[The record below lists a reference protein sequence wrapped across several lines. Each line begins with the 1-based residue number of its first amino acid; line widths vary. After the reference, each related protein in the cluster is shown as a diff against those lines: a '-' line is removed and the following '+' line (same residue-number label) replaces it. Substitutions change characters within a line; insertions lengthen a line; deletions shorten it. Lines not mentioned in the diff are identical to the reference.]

1 MRMKMIV
8 AELELGQA
16 VIGGIIDFGSGTLL
30 GRLQMLQAKRREH
43 VTRVRSNLDRLKLKV
58 PPMSIASAN

>member
-1 MRMKMIV
+1 MIV